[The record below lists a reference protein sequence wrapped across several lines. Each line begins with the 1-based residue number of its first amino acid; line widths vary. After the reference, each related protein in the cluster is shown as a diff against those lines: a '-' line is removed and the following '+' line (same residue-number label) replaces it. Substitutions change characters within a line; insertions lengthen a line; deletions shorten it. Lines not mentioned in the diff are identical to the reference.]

1 MLTDELTDDELRET
15 FEAEGGVYA
24 LALVEDPDEEVATEL
39 SIGYGDVVAHLFEDA
54 VTASVPM
61 LAALPGVAGAHH
73 EDREVVLVQLAGAS
87 PTAVQVA
94 LDAFWRERLGDV
106 APDVISTWDDA
117 DEDED

>member
-1 MLTDELTDDELRET
+1 M
-15 FEAEGGVYA
+15 
-24 LALVEDPDEEVATEL
+24 
-39 SIGYGDVVAHLFEDA
+39 AHLFEDA